1 MVYMSNA
8 KEIFFAKK
16 RVKGKALNYYRFL
29 VYVEKKKLCIV
40 TVMKL
45 YDIHYHES

>member
-1 MVYMSNA
+1 MVHMSNA

-16 RVKGKALNYYRFL
+16 RVKGKALNCNRFL
-29 VYVEKKKLCIV
+29 VYIEKKLCIV